1 MSTRRKDQH
10 DSQVLTRTKTREKH
24 KQPRLFRVL
33 FHNDDY
39 TPMEF
44 VVGLLEQ
51 IFHLSEND
59 ATRIMLHVHNRGI
72 GVAGV
77 FPYSVAETR
86 VAETSAAAEKAGYP
100 LLCTMEPATG
110 GSDSG
115 DDDAGKGDEDGSTS

>member
-1 MSTRRKDQH
+1 MPTKKSRK
-10 DSQVLTRTKTREKH
+10 SQSEVLTKTRTKQKL
-24 KQPRLFRVL
+24 KQPKMYRVL

-44 VVGLLEQ
+44 VVLMLMW
-51 IFHLSEND
+51 IFNHSEPE

-77 FPYSVAETR
+77 YPFSVAETR
-86 VAETSAAAEKAGYP
+86 VTEVTTAAEKSEYP

-110 GSDSG
+110 GKDQ
-115 DDDAGKGDEDGSTS
+115 DGGSEE

>member
-24 KQPRLFRVL
+24 KRPRLFRVL

-51 IFHLSEND
+51 IFHLSENE
-59 ATRIMLHVHNRGI
+59 ATQIMLHVHNRGI
-72 GVAGV
+72 GVAGIYP
-77 FPYSVAETR
+77 FSVAETR
-86 VAETSAAAEKAGYP
+86 VAEVTALAEKSEYP
-100 LLCTMEPATG
+100 LLCTMEPTIDGKDRDDNG
-110 GSDSG
+110 GG
-115 DDDAGKGDEDGSTS
+115 EP